1 MILIDL
7 TQVLIASLMAQT
19 RGGKEPI
26 NEDLVRHICLKSLAM
41 YRKKYFKTYGEL
53 VLADDSYNVWRKDVY
68 PFYKANRKKTRDND
82 DKDWN
87 QIFDC
92 ITVMREEL
100 KYNFPYKYI
109 CISKCEADDVVAVTS
124 KYLSKKGYNV
134 YIIASDTDYLQLT
147 GDSNI
152 IIIMNLI
159 VDAAKDKV
167 FLKIITNKQSY
178 TNEYSNTKENFDKM
192 GIIIFEFLEKNNFK
206 LEEIKNLYVNIGPG
220 KFSSIRSSIV
230 SCKAISMSNNINLY
244 GFSSNQIEDN
254 DYKKL
259 LELSEKGV
267 LMKNLINPI
276 YSG

>member
-1 MILIDL
+1 MF
-7 TQVLIASLMAQT
+7 V
-19 RGGKEPI
+19 
-26 NEDLVRHICLKSLAM
+26 
-41 YRKKYFKTYGEL
+41 
-53 VLADDSYNVWRKDVY
+53 
-68 PFYKANRKKTRDND
+68 
-82 DKDWN
+82 
-87 QIFDC
+87 
-92 ITVMREEL
+92 
-100 KYNFPYKYI
+100 FPTA
-109 CISKCEADDVVAVTS
+109 CDF
-124 KYLSKKGYNV
+124 
-134 YIIASDTDYLQLT
+134 
-147 GDSNI
+147 DSNT

-192 GIIIFEFLEKNNFK
+192 GIIIFDFLEKNNFK

-230 SCKAISMSNNINLY
+230 SCKALSMSNNINFY
-244 GFSSNQIEDN
+244 GFSSNQIENN

>member
-1 MILIDL
+1 
-7 TQVLIASLMAQT
+7 
-19 RGGKEPI
+19 
-26 NEDLVRHICLKSLAM
+26 
-41 YRKKYFKTYGEL
+41 
-53 VLADDSYNVWRKDVY
+53 
-68 PFYKANRKKTRDND
+68 
-82 DKDWN
+82 
-87 QIFDC
+87 
-92 ITVMREEL
+92 
-100 KYNFPYKYI
+100 
-109 CISKCEADDVVAVTS
+109 
-124 KYLSKKGYNV
+124 
-134 YIIASDTDYLQLT
+134 
-147 GDSNI
+147 
-152 IIIMNLI
+152 MNLI

-167 FLKIITNKQSY
+167 FLKIITKEQSY

-192 GIIIFEFLEKNNFK
+192 SIIIFDFLKKNNLK
-206 LEEIKNLYVNIGPG
+206 LDYIKNLFVNVGPG

>member
-1 MILIDL
+1 MF
-7 TQVLIASLMAQT
+7 V
-19 RGGKEPI
+19 
-26 NEDLVRHICLKSLAM
+26 
-41 YRKKYFKTYGEL
+41 
-53 VLADDSYNVWRKDVY
+53 
-68 PFYKANRKKTRDND
+68 
-82 DKDWN
+82 
-87 QIFDC
+87 
-92 ITVMREEL
+92 
-100 KYNFPYKYI
+100 FPTA
-109 CISKCEADDVVAVTS
+109 CDF
-124 KYLSKKGYNV
+124 
-134 YIIASDTDYLQLT
+134 
-147 GDSNI
+147 DSNT

-206 LEEIKNLYVNIGPG
+206 LEKIKNLYVNIGPG
-220 KFSSIRSSIV
+220 KYSSIRSSIV
-230 SCKAISMSNNINLY
+230 LCKALSMSNNINLY

-267 LMKNLINPI
+267 LTKNLINPI

>member
-1 MILIDL
+1 MF
-7 TQVLIASLMAQT
+7 V
-19 RGGKEPI
+19 
-26 NEDLVRHICLKSLAM
+26 
-41 YRKKYFKTYGEL
+41 
-53 VLADDSYNVWRKDVY
+53 
-68 PFYKANRKKTRDND
+68 
-82 DKDWN
+82 
-87 QIFDC
+87 
-92 ITVMREEL
+92 
-100 KYNFPYKYI
+100 FPTA
-109 CISKCEADDVVAVTS
+109 CDF
-124 KYLSKKGYNV
+124 
-134 YIIASDTDYLQLT
+134 
-147 GDSNI
+147 DSNT

-230 SCKAISMSNNINLY
+230 LCKALSMSNKINLY

-267 LMKNLINPI
+267 LTKNLINPI

>member
-1 MILIDL
+1 MFIFSTAYDFD
-7 TQVLIASLMAQT
+7 
-19 RGGKEPI
+19 I
-26 NEDLVRHICLKSLAM
+26 NV
-41 YRKKYFKTYGEL
+41 
-53 VLADDSYNVWRKDVY
+53 
-68 PFYKANRKKTRDND
+68 
-82 DKDWN
+82 
-87 QIFDC
+87 
-92 ITVMREEL
+92 
-100 KYNFPYKYI
+100 
-109 CISKCEADDVVAVTS
+109 
-124 KYLSKKGYNV
+124 
-134 YIIASDTDYLQLT
+134 
-147 GDSNI
+147 

-230 SCKAISMSNNINLY
+230 LCKALSMSNNINLY
-244 GFSSNQIEDN
+244 GFSANQIEDN

-267 LMKNLINPI
+267 LTKNLINPI

>member
-1 MILIDL
+1 MF
-7 TQVLIASLMAQT
+7 V
-19 RGGKEPI
+19 
-26 NEDLVRHICLKSLAM
+26 
-41 YRKKYFKTYGEL
+41 
-53 VLADDSYNVWRKDVY
+53 
-68 PFYKANRKKTRDND
+68 
-82 DKDWN
+82 
-87 QIFDC
+87 
-92 ITVMREEL
+92 
-100 KYNFPYKYI
+100 FPTA
-109 CISKCEADDVVAVTS
+109 CDF
-124 KYLSKKGYNV
+124 
-134 YIIASDTDYLQLT
+134 
-147 GDSNI
+147 DSNT

-192 GIIIFEFLEKNNFK
+192 SLIIFDFLKKNNLK
-206 LEEIKNLYVNIGPG
+206 MEYIKNLFVNVGPG

-230 SCKAISMSNNINLY
+230 LCKALSMSNNINLY
-244 GFSSNQIEDN
+244 GFSSHQIEDN

>member
-1 MILIDL
+1 M
-7 TQVLIASLMAQT
+7 
-19 RGGKEPI
+19 
-26 NEDLVRHICLKSLAM
+26 
-41 YRKKYFKTYGEL
+41 F
-53 VLADDSYNVWRKDVY
+53 
-68 PFYKANRKKTRDND
+68 
-82 DKDWN
+82 
-87 QIFDC
+87 IFPSACD
-92 ITVMREEL
+92 
-100 KYNFPYKYI
+100 F
-109 CISKCEADDVVAVTS
+109 
-124 KYLSKKGYNV
+124 
-134 YIIASDTDYLQLT
+134 
-147 GDSNI
+147 DSNI
-152 IIIMNLI
+152 IKIMNLI

-230 SCKAISMSNNINLY
+230 SCKALSMSNNINLY
-244 GFSSNQIEDN
+244 GFSSNQIENN